1 MATIVASLRSILGT
15 AVLALAAVGLS
26 AWGLWE
32 YSRRTGPRGADPAVV
47 EICRAAY
54 KRALTATDSSIVD
67 RQRHVL
73 SRVQAPNA
81 RTCGQLRHDS
91 VFSHAKR

>member
-1 MATIVASLRSILGT
+1 MLGAIVLG
-15 AVLALAAVGLS
+15 LAAVVLS
-26 AWGLWE
+26 AWGVWE
-32 YSRRTGPRGADPAVV
+32 YSRRIGPRGADPAVV

-54 KRALTATDSSIVD
+54 NRANTPSDSAIVD

-73 SRVQAPNA
+73 SREQASNA